1 MSKILYFDRLSKQME
16 EESVYGKRALEFLYG
31 KSWISRVF
39 GRSLLP
45 FLVRYPFFSRFYGV
59 CQSFSLSARKI
70 KPFIERF
77 DVDVSE
83 FLEPLDSFRSFNDFF
98 YRKLKKEA
106 RPIVEGEDIAVI
118 PTDGRYLFYQN
129 ITKADGFIVKGKKFC
144 LKSLLGDENLAK
156 KYEEGSMVIAR
167 LCPTDYHR
175 FHFPF
180 SGTPGES
187 RLINGWLSSVNPMA
201 LKSNIDILTQNK
213 RFICPISSKN
223 FGEVQFL
230 EIGATNVGS
239 VYQTYSANSFYE
251 KGSEKGYFAFGA
263 SALVL
268 LFEPGKIVFDSELLS
283 HSENHIEVKCLLG
296 QSMGRANKT

>member
-1 MSKILYFDRLSKQME
+1 MTKEMK

-31 KSWISRVF
+31 ESWVSRIF
-39 GRSLLP
+39 GRALLP
-45 FLVRYPFFSRFYGV
+45 FLVRYPFFSRLYGA
-59 CQSFSLSARKI
+59 CQSFSLSSRKI

-77 DVDVSE
+77 GVDVSE
-83 FLEPLDSFRSFNDFF
+83 FLEPVESFRSFNDFF

-106 RPIVEGEDIAVI
+106 RPLVKGDGVAVI

-129 ITKADGFIVKGKKFC
+129 ISEADGFIVKGKKFC
-144 LKSLLGDENLAK
+144 LKTLLDDEALAK
-156 KYEEGSMVIAR
+156 RYDGGSMVIAR

-187 RLINGWLSSVNPMA
+187 RLINGWLSSVNPIA
-201 LKSNIDILTQNK
+201 LKKDVDILTQNR
-213 RFICPISSKN
+213 RFVCPIASKN
-223 FGEVQFL
+223 FGEVLFL

-239 VYQTYSANSFYE
+239 VHQTYSPNEYYE

-263 SALVL
+263 SALVI

-283 HSENHIEVKCLLG
+283 HSQNHIEVKCLLG
-296 QSMGRANKT
+296 QSMGRANKS